1 MTNRTLKVLILLVA
15 IWVLL
20 LTGCRPR
27 QQTTN
32 LLQTTSSQPLTT
44 PTLTRTAI
52 SPASGI
58 LNLYNT
64 DPPTL
69 DPAIAGDAASCQLI
83 MEVFSGLVRL
93 DDSLKAVPDIAE
105 SWQVSGDGQVYTF
118 KLRRGVDFQNGREV
132 KSSDFKYS
140 WERACDP
147 ATGSKTASTYFA
159 DIVGVNDELAG
170 KTKEISGVKVID
182 DYTLQVT
189 IVQPRSY
196 FLDKV
201 SYPCFFAVDQTNV
214 ASGEEWWR
222 QPNGTGPFKLKQWQR
237 NQSIILERN
246 DLYYGK
252 QAMVNQVFF
261 HLYAGSAMDLYE
273 TGQID
278 AVGFGTDYIDRV
290 TASDSPFYHQMEITP
305 ELSFFYI
312 GFNCN
317 KPPFDDVNVRRA
329 FAMAIDKDRIISQI
343 FRNMVQKADGI
354 LPPAMPGFNQN
365 LKGLG
370 FDPLQAQALIKAS
383 KYGDVSKLPPI
394 TFTVGGEGGLISS
407 DLSAII
413 DQLRQNLGVE
423 VKVRQ
428 LDPDRYTF
436 HLKDELNNLFNS
448 GWVADY
454 PHPQDFLDV
463 LFHGSSEGNTG
474 QYSNPNVDSLLD
486 RANAEQDVNK
496 SFALYQQAEQIIVND
511 AACIPLSFG
520 KDYIL
525 VKPYVKDYQL
535 NPMGFVMLNNIS
547 IEPH

>member
-1 MTNRTLKVLILLVA
+1 MTKKATLFLILLAVIA
-15 IWVLL
+15 ILL
-20 LTGCRPR
+20 LTGCRPLL
-27 QQTTN
+27 QTTN
-32 LLQTTSSQPLTT
+32 LPRTTPSQLLTTSALTK
-44 PTLTRTAI
+44 PAI
-52 SPASGI
+52 SSAGGI
-58 LNLYNT
+58 LNLYNA

-83 MEVFSGLVRL
+83 MQIFSGLVRL
-93 DDSLKAVPDIAE
+93 DDSLKAVPDIAQ
-105 SWQVSGDGQVYTF
+105 SWQVSPDGTIYTF
-118 KLRRGVDFQNGREV
+118 KLRLGVDFQNGREI
-132 KSSDFKYS
+132 KAADFKYS

-147 ATGSKTASTYFA
+147 ATGSKTASTYLT
-159 DIVGVNDELAG
+159 DIVGVNDVLAG
-170 KTKEISGVKVID
+170 KTKDINGVNVID

-201 SYPCFFAVDQTNV
+201 SYPCFFAVDQANV
-214 ASGEEWWR
+214 AAGKEWWR
-222 QPNGTGPFKLKQWQR
+222 QPIGTGPFKLKEWQP

-261 HLYAGSAMDLYE
+261 HLYAGSPMDLYE
-273 TGQID
+273 TGQTD
-278 AVGFGTDYIDRV
+278 VVGFGTDYIDRV
-290 TASDSPFYHQMEITP
+290 TASDSPFYDQMEITP

-343 FRNMVQKADGI
+343 SRNMVQKADGI

-370 FDPLQAQALIKAS
+370 FDPIQAQALIKAS

-413 DQLRQNLGVE
+413 DQWRQNLGVE

-428 LDPDRYTF
+428 LDPNRYTF
-436 HLKDELNNLFNS
+436 HLKEELNNLFDS

-463 LFHGSSEGNTG
+463 LFHSSREGNTL
-474 QYSNPNVDSLLD
+474 QYSNPEVDAILD

-496 SFALYQQAEQIIVND
+496 SFVLYQQAEQIIVSD

-525 VKPYVKDYQL
+525 VKPYVKGYQL

-547 IEPH
+547 IESR